1 LIIKEISTSVSEKKT
16 NPNMFIVDEA
26 LVDEYSTV
34 SISPAKMQE
43 LSLFAGDTVILKGKK
58 RKETIGIVN
67 PDDSLSE
74 NRMRVTKVMRS
85 NMR

>member
-1 LIIKEISTSVSEKKT
+1 
-16 NPNMFIVDEA
+16 MFIVDEA

>member
-1 LIIKEISTSVSEKKT
+1 MIIKEISTSVSEKKT